1 MSLLSP
7 EPSPDGEQTH
17 HAPELER
24 RYLRRGVEGM
34 AAQRSGCSRC
44 GRSPL
49 VGERLSVFRA
59 QSGERRYCDT
69 CMAQMPLDDLGD
81 PLRIE
86 RVHASER
93 RLRISRA
100 A

>member
-1 MSLLSP
+1 
-7 EPSPDGEQTH
+7 
-17 HAPELER
+17 
-24 RYLRRGVEGM
+24 M

-49 VGERLSVFRA
+49 VGERLSVFGVE
-59 QSGERRYCDT
+59 SGERHYCDT
-69 CMAQMPLDDLGD
+69 CMAQMPLDDLGE
-81 PLRIE
+81 PLRID